1 MPRPWK
7 LPRYT
12 SRSPVNDVSTMSPE
26 DFSGLVWVSACGP
39 GTVRTVR
46 TKTSALWYVLGLLAL
61 ANFLHYAN
69 RNVVV
74 TMYDDM
80 RSLFAFDNGE
90 LGLLTTIFMVTHAP
104 ATVFFGWLSD
114 RVSRRKVLAAG
125 LLVWSAAAALTA
137 LADGVLSI
145 LVLRAV
151 VGLGTAACV
160 PVANALIC
168 DFVPADRKARAVA
181 IFNLG
186 LFFGGAAGTFI
197 GTKIGFPP
205 AFLVLG
211 LPGLAV
217 AVLVFRLRLGE
228 GDVDRSLT
236 GSGAAP
242 PRKGIEAIRFLL
254 SLPTYR
260 WTLLGAVFMAF
271 SAGGYL
277 AWFFDFLEGS
287 KGADENEALFVLG
300 VSLVT
305 GLGGVL
311 AGGWVADSLLTR
323 MPHGRQATAAI
334 GIAASVPLALG
345 VIYLPLGASFYGASW
360 LLMFTINWYHGPLVA
375 SVDDLVPSEE
385 AGLAQGLYIAAM
397 HLCGTAPASFLVG
410 RIAQEYDL
418 QTALLLP
425 TLTMVLASLCFV
437 ASFAGVKRSAVV
449 QR

>member
-1 MPRPWK
+1 M
-7 LPRYT
+7 
-12 SRSPVNDVSTMSPE
+12 
-26 DFSGLVWVSACGP
+26 
-39 GTVRTVR
+39 
-46 TKTSALWYVLGLLAL
+46 LGLLAL

-74 TMYDDM
+74 TMYDDL
-80 RSLFAFDNGE
+80 RALFDFDNGE

-114 RVSRRKVLAAG
+114 RVSRRKVLAVG
-125 LLVWSAAAALTA
+125 LLVWSTAAALTA
-137 LADGVLSI
+137 LADGVVSM
-145 LVLRAV
+145 LVLRAF

-168 DFVPADRKARAVA
+168 DFVPSERKARAVA
-181 IFNLG
+181 LFNLG
-186 LFFGGAAGTFI
+186 LFFGGAAGTLI
-197 GTKIGFPP
+197 GKKLGFPP

-211 LPGLAV
+211 LPGIAV
-217 AVLVFRLRLGE
+217 GLLVWRLKLGE
-228 GDVDRSLT
+228 GRHDVSKTEPGQSRRRGTS
-236 GSGAAP
+236 AF
-242 PRKGIEAIRFLL
+242 RFLL
-254 SLPTYR
+254 GLPTYR

-277 AWFFDFLEGS
+277 AWFFDFLQGS

-311 AGGWVADSLLTR
+311 AGGWVADALLSR
-323 MPHGRQATAAI
+323 IPHGRQAAAAI
-334 GIAASVPLALG
+334 GIGASVPLALC
-345 VIYLPLGASFYGASW
+345 VIFLPLGPAFYIASW

-375 SVDDLVPSEE
+375 SVDDLVPPED

-410 RIAQEYDL
+410 WIAQRSDL

-425 TLTMVLASLCFV
+425 TATMVLASLCFV
-437 ASFAGVKRSAVV
+437 ASFGGVKRSAVV